1 MNNTI
6 FRQLQTPCYVFSKSK
21 IKESYEK
28 ICLKMKG
35 IQIYYSLKANA
46 EIPVIQVLSSVGEK
60 FEVASDGEFDRVL
73 AAGVDPG
80 DIICGLPV
88 KKEYT
93 IQNLYSKGCRYFVF
107 DMMSEYKKIC
117 KYTKDVAR
125 VLRVYINDLIPDSL
139 EFGMPLR
146 EIEEYISNGILSQE
160 NIEGISFHIS
170 NNVKIENFNLVWER
184 IGYIFE
190 ILNLNNSKTF
200 ILNIGGG
207 YRNYAEDDFF
217 INLKEKIDDI
227 KNKYPNIILFAE
239 PGNTVVNES
248 GTLLSTVVGIRA
260 RDGFFDIYMDAGKP
274 TGLKT
279 DNKRMPS
286 YINVT
291 NKNKTNCLNK
301 YRFID
306 LTCMHRPH
314 FVYEL
319 PFAIEVDDILEFG
332 NMGAYSICLQSM
344 FHVWPPPKIYIID

>member
-1 MNNTI
+1 MSNTI
-6 FRQLQTPCYVFSKSK
+6 FKQLQTPCYVFSKSK
-21 IKESYEK
+21 IKESYER
-28 ICLKMKG
+28 ICSKMKG

-46 EIPVIQVLSSVGEK
+46 EIPVIQVLSSVGAK

-73 AAGVDPG
+73 TAGVDPEN
-80 DIICGLPV
+80 IICGLPV

-107 DMMSEYKKIC
+107 DMISEYKKIN
-117 KYTKDVAR
+117 KLTNNVTR
-125 VLRVYINDLIPDSL
+125 ILRVYINDLIPNSL
-139 EFGMPLR
+139 EFGMSLQ
-146 EIEEYISNGILSQE
+146 EIKEYVSNGMLSQE

-170 NNVKIENFNLVWER
+170 NNVNIENFNIVWER
-184 IGYIFE
+184 ICYIFE
-190 ILNLNNSKTF
+190 LFNFSKLKSF

-217 INLKEKIDDI
+217 LNLKEKIEDI
-227 KNKYPNIILFAE
+227 KNKYPNIILLAE

-248 GTLLSTVVGIRA
+248 GILLSTVVGIRT
-260 RDGFFDIYMDAGKP
+260 RNGFFDIYMDAGKP

-286 YINVT
+286 YINVI
-291 NKNKTNCLNK
+291 NKNKTNNLNK

-314 FVYEL
+314 FVYDL
-319 PFAIEVDDILEFG
+319 PFAIEVGDILEFG
-332 NMGAYSICLQSM
+332 NMGAYSVCLQSM
-344 FHVWPPPKIYIID
+344 FHVWTSPPIYLID